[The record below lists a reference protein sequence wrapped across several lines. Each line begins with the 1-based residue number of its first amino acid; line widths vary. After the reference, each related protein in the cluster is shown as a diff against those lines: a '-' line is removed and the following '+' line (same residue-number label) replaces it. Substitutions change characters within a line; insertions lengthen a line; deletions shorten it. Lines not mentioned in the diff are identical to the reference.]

1 MIGRDLRTIREAC
14 GVTMGELASAAG
26 LLLPFVSDVERG
38 VRDID
43 VVEVDLWIAALARIV
58 RSRQP
63 PVILLDM
70 PGEVTP

>member
-14 GVTMGELASAAG
+14 GVTMGDLASETG
-26 LLLPFVSDVERG
+26 MRVSFISDVERDTPGFG
-38 VRDID
+38 VA
-43 VVEVDLWIAALARIV
+43 EVDLWIAALARIV